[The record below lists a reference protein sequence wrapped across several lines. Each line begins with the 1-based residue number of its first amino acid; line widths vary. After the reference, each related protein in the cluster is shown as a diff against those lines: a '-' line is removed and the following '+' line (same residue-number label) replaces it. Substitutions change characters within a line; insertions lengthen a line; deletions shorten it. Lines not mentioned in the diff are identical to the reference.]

1 MGSDR
6 RPRCS
11 SDVLQRFFP
20 RVPDGWGLSAKAGN
34 KWRIKSTVGAT
45 MNRLP
50 DARVL
55 WLRLRLRFSTSVS
68 TDVWSV
74 ANDYEILPEFAE
86 PVPNVSAIVGRTVKL
101 PCVVNNLGQYR
112 VAWLRVE
119 SKTILTIH
127 KSVITQNYRVHLSP
141 SDRTWLLVID
151 NVQESDRGGYM
162 CQVNTV
168 PMRSQVGYLDVL
180 GTPDQEARSGGY
192 VSGVTRAQKLDPT
205 VVLQLGVAN
214 SIRNPRSRAHTFFL
228 AAFPDDRFQIFRHRL
243 GRHSYR
249 LLSLQTRPSYC
260 EALGRVLNLL
270 QGKRSDEKGPTG
282 EPRRPCVDEPLAAF
296 FWLLRVSRIVLLLRL
311 TERRLFSSYGVFDCP
326 PDIVGS
332 ESSSDVLVREGSNVT
347 LSCRAKGYPAPR
359 ITWRREDGTP
369 IAVGN
374 WQEQLGSAAD
384 NVSYEGEE
392 LSITKVSR
400 LHMGPYLCIAS
411 NGVPSPVSRRI
422 LLQVHF
428 PPMIWIPNQLIG
440 APLGG
445 EVVMVCNTEAYPI
458 SINYWTLES
467 GDLIA
472 ESAKYSLNRTENVY
486 KVHMRLH
493 ISRIAPEDFG
503 AYRCFAKNSLGSTEG
518 SIRLF
523 SVAFNASK
531 RHLHL
536 RLDREVVG
544 VTDSAAACDVIVTSG
559 GASVVGPLAVFRT
572 GHVDERCSA
581 HVMCFH
587 TKELRASLAP
597 APLWASCLL
606 RGHPKHLR
614 IADAGVKLWLEAV
627 VYLFSFETPNMGRRP
642 GV

>member
-1 MGSDR
+1 M
-6 RPRCS
+6 
-11 SDVLQRFFP
+11 
-20 RVPDGWGLSAKAGN
+20 DGTAVVNSMWWTLLLAA
-34 KWRIKSTVGAT
+34 
-45 MNRLP
+45 
-50 DARVL
+50 
-55 WLRLRLRFSTSVS
+55 VS
-68 TDVWSV
+68 TLCVVSASGHSRNAERYGVIFKTSLLGRDGLLPPSS
-74 ANDYEILPEFAE
+74 DYEILPEFAE

-127 KSVITQNYRVHLSP
+127 KSVITQNYRVHLSA

-151 NVQESDRGGYM
+151 HVQESDRGGYM
-162 CQVNTV
+162 CQVNTG

-180 GTPDQEARSGGY
+180 
-192 VSGVTRAQKLDPT
+192 V
-205 VVLQLGVAN
+205 
-214 SIRNPRSRAHTFFL
+214 
-228 AAFPDDRFQIFRHRL
+228 
-243 GRHSYR
+243 
-249 LLSLQTRPSYC
+249 
-260 EALGRVLNLL
+260 
-270 QGKRSDEKGPTG
+270 
-282 EPRRPCVDEPLAAF
+282 
-296 FWLLRVSRIVLLLRL
+296 
-311 TERRLFSSYGVFDCP
+311 P
-326 PDIVGS
+326 PDIEAS

-347 LSCRAKGYPAPR
+347 IVCRAKGYPAPR

-369 IAVGN
+369 IAMGN

-411 NGVPSPVSRRI
+411 NGVPPTVSRRI

-472 ESAKYSLNRTENVY
+472 ESTKYSLNRTENVY

-493 ISRIAPEDFG
+493 IRRIAPEDFG

-518 SIRLF
+518 SIRLYEIHVPPTAKVKEPSTARIQ
-523 SVAFNASK
+523 SVEEGKLEASDAAITK
-531 RHLHL
+531 HQSFPL
-536 RLDREVVG
+536 RPPIAGSLPEDAGSASHSTRPS
-544 VTDSAAACDVIVTSG
+544 VTCTFTWIMRS
-559 GASVVGPLAVFRT
+559 L
-572 GHVDERCSA
+572 
-581 HVMCFH
+581 
-587 TKELRASLAP
+587 ASLAV
-597 APLWASCLL
+597 LL
-606 RGHPKHLR
+606 R
-614 IADAGVKLWLEAV
+614 V
-627 VYLFSFETPNMGRRP
+627 T
-642 GV
+642 

>member
-1 MGSDR
+1 MDEAGTANILWR
-6 RPRCS
+6 TLMWAAVFALCI
-11 SDVLQRFFP
+11 
-20 RVPDGWGLSAKAGN
+20 VPSYGHSRNAEHFGAIFKTSLRERDGP
-34 KWRIKSTVGAT
+34 
-45 MNRLP
+45 LP
-50 DARVL
+50 PP
-55 WLRLRLRFSTSVS
+55 SG
-68 TDVWSV
+68 
-74 ANDYEILPEFAE
+74 YEILPEFAE

-101 PCVVNNLGQYR
+101 PCVVNHLGQYR
-112 VAWLRVE
+112 VAWLRVA
-119 SKTILTIH
+119 SNTILTIH

-168 PMRSQVGYLDVL
+168 PMRSQVGYIDVL
-180 GTPDQEARSGGY
+180 
-192 VSGVTRAQKLDPT
+192 V
-205 VVLQLGVAN
+205 
-214 SIRNPRSRAHTFFL
+214 
-228 AAFPDDRFQIFRHRL
+228 
-243 GRHSYR
+243 
-249 LLSLQTRPSYC
+249 
-260 EALGRVLNLL
+260 
-270 QGKRSDEKGPTG
+270 
-282 EPRRPCVDEPLAAF
+282 
-296 FWLLRVSRIVLLLRL
+296 
-311 TERRLFSSYGVFDCP
+311 P

-445 EVVMVCNTEAYPI
+445 EVVMICNTEAYPI

-472 ESAKYSLNRTENVY
+472 ESPKYSLNRTENVY

-518 SIRLF
+518 SIRLYEIHVPPTSKVKEPSTARIQ
-523 SVAFNASK
+523 SVEEGKLEASDAAVTK
-531 RHLHL
+531 HQSFPL
-536 RLDREVVG
+536 RPPMAGSLPEDSG
-544 VTDSAAACDVIVTSG
+544 SASQSTHPSVTCTFVLIMRS
-559 GASVVGPLAVFRT
+559 F
-572 GHVDERCSA
+572 
-581 HVMCFH
+581 
-587 TKELRASLAP
+587 ASLTV
-597 APLWASCLL
+597 LL
-606 RGHPKHLR
+606 R
-614 IADAGVKLWLEAV
+614 V
-627 VYLFSFETPNMGRRP
+627 T
-642 GV
+642 

>member
-1 MGSDR
+1 MDGTAMVNSVWRTLLWAAVTTLCVVSASGHSRNAEHFGAIFKTSILDR
-6 RPRCS
+6 DGLLPPS
-11 SDVLQRFFP
+11 S
-20 RVPDGWGLSAKAGN
+20 
-34 KWRIKSTVGAT
+34 
-45 MNRLP
+45 
-50 DARVL
+50 
-55 WLRLRLRFSTSVS
+55 
-68 TDVWSV
+68 
-74 ANDYEILPEFAE
+74 DYEILPEFAE

-127 KSVITQNYRVHLSP
+127 KSVITQNYRVHLSA

-162 CQVNTV
+162 CQVNTG

-180 GTPDQEARSGGY
+180 
-192 VSGVTRAQKLDPT
+192 V
-205 VVLQLGVAN
+205 
-214 SIRNPRSRAHTFFL
+214 
-228 AAFPDDRFQIFRHRL
+228 
-243 GRHSYR
+243 
-249 LLSLQTRPSYC
+249 
-260 EALGRVLNLL
+260 
-270 QGKRSDEKGPTG
+270 
-282 EPRRPCVDEPLAAF
+282 
-296 FWLLRVSRIVLLLRL
+296 
-311 TERRLFSSYGVFDCP
+311 P
-326 PDIVGS
+326 PDIEDS

-347 LSCRAKGYPAPR
+347 IVCRAKGYPAPR
-359 ITWRREDGTP
+359 ITWRREDGSP

-493 ISRIAPEDFG
+493 IRRIGPEDFG

-518 SIRLF
+518 SIRLYEIHVPPTAKVKEPSTARIQ
-523 SVAFNASK
+523 SVEEGKLEASDAAITK
-531 RHLHL
+531 HQSFPL
-536 RLDREVVG
+536 RPPIAGSLPEDAG
-544 VTDSAAACDVIVTSG
+544 SASRSTRPSLTCTFTLIMRS
-559 GASVVGPLAVFRT
+559 L
-572 GHVDERCSA
+572 
-581 HVMCFH
+581 
-587 TKELRASLAP
+587 ASLAV
-597 APLWASCLL
+597 LL
-606 RGHPKHLR
+606 R
-614 IADAGVKLWLEAV
+614 V
-627 VYLFSFETPNMGRRP
+627 T
-642 GV
+642 

>member
-1 MGSDR
+1 MFGGMIATPPASR
-6 RPRCS
+6 TASLGLWWCLWWHARCLVS
-11 SDVLQRFFP
+11 V
-20 RVPDGWGLSAKAGN
+20 GLVHAAWTTGGN
-34 KWRIKSTVGAT
+34 KSAVHHYGRAFGRENSYLASLYSSSK
-45 MNRLP
+45 
-50 DARVL
+50 DH
-55 WLRLRLRFSTSVS
+55 
-68 TDVWSV
+68 DV
-74 ANDYEILPEFAE
+74 LPEFAE
-86 PVPNVSAIVGRTVKL
+86 PVPNVTAIVGRSVKL
-101 PCVVNNLGQYR
+101 PCVVNNLGHYR

-151 NVQESDRGGYM
+151 SVQESDRGGYM

-168 PMRSQVGYLDVL
+168 PMHSQVGYLDVL
-180 GTPDQEARSGGY
+180 
-192 VSGVTRAQKLDPT
+192 V
-205 VVLQLGVAN
+205 
-214 SIRNPRSRAHTFFL
+214 
-228 AAFPDDRFQIFRHRL
+228 
-243 GRHSYR
+243 
-249 LLSLQTRPSYC
+249 
-260 EALGRVLNLL
+260 
-270 QGKRSDEKGPTG
+270 
-282 EPRRPCVDEPLAAF
+282 
-296 FWLLRVSRIVLLLRL
+296 
-311 TERRLFSSYGVFDCP
+311 P

-374 WQEQLGSAAD
+374 WQEQLGSTATD

-445 EVVMVCNTEAYPI
+445 EVVMDCNTEAFPM

-486 KVHMRLH
+486 KVHMRL
-493 ISRIAPEDFG
+493 RIRRIVPEDFG

-518 SIRLF
+518 SIRLYEIHIPPPPKVKEP
-523 SVAFNASK
+523 STARIQSIEESKMEVPRDSITKQRSYPARPPLTGSPAKAQGKCFN
-531 RHLHL
+531 
-536 RLDREVVG
+536 
-544 VTDSAAACDVIVTSG
+544 SG
-559 GASVVGPLAVFRT
+559 LYY
-572 GHVDERCSA
+572 HD
-581 HVMCFH
+581 
-587 TKELRASLAP
+587 
-597 APLWASCLL
+597 
-606 RGHPKHLR
+606 
-614 IADAGVKLWLEAV
+614 
-627 VYLFSFETPNMGRRP
+627 
-642 GV
+642 